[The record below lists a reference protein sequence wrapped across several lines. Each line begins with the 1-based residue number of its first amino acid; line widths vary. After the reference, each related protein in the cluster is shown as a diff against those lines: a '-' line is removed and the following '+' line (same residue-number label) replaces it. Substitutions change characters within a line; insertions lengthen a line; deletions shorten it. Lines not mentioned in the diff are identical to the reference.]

1 MATPRSNVRRTCAI
15 VCLLA
20 LSLASAQTRVNGT
33 VGPCA
38 AVAPADLVAEAR
50 AGLAWF
56 PFEVGR
62 GTVGAD
68 GAFALQFHERT
79 DLPVEVTLVATQL
92 LDAERCDGLTFSAP
106 DARLVVVR
114 DLRIIPR
121 GAPCEYCETLGRLY
135 AATSAR
141 GGWSSTGELEV
152 AWMHADRPL
161 TVEGAC
167 RYGWGEETYALSLE
181 SGWNTVVFETVFVHP
196 SDGYCDCRDVR
207 VTVQP
212 FPSANVTWHF
222 APDR

>member
-1 MATPRSNVRRTCAI
+1 MATQRLNARRIGAI
-15 VCLLA
+15 LCLLV
-20 LSLASAQTRVNGT
+20 LSLASAQTRVSGT

-38 AVAPADLVAEAR
+38 QVAPADLVAEAR

-79 DLPVEVTLVATQL
+79 DLPLEVTVAATQL
-92 LDAERCDGLTFSAP
+92 LDAVRCDGLALSAP

-114 DLRIIPR
+114 ELRIIPR

-135 AATSAR
+135 AATVAR
-141 GGWSSTGELEV
+141 GGWSSAGQLEV
-152 AWMHADRPL
+152 AWIHADRPL

-167 RYGWGEETYALSLE
+167 RYGWGEETYSLSLE

-196 SDGYCDCRDVR
+196 SDGYCDCRDVL
-207 VTVQP
+207 VSVQP
-212 FPSANVTWHF
+212 FPAANVAWHF
-222 APDR
+222 VDDR